1 MKNLKRI
8 VLTLVMAFVMILPS
22 VVFAETIEVKTED
35 ELKAVL
41 ATGGEAKVTE
51 NFEVTKDLY
60 LVDGKKVTI
69 DLNNHD
75 ILFKN
80 QTSINIDGGTLD
92 LKGKGSMKN
101 DITNFSPI
109 YIKGSKNKE
118 DVNYSN
124 VTVGKD
130 VHLKGHMAIIVVFP
144 DNDNKYVSYGVNVNV
159 YGTLEGELNTK
170 GVEGSSIQINGNIR
184 NTENCPVFNIYSSA
198 KLIGNT
204 DGIYGAGYAIWNID
218 GATIEGVTSGIA
230 TKAGIWNIKNA
241 KITATGEKTDSVG
254 QGEGIK
260 GTGSAI
266 QIESHP
272 SFYGHVEMTIDGG
285 EYSSSHNAVIQHY
298 LADSATEGALAKP
311 IIIKSGT
318 FYGTLDMMK
327 ADEIEISGGSF
338 TDEIVAKKGG
348 VKLVTGVKAVK
359 AGSLYTIVSENKGEL
374 VVTAPEV
381 KVSDKVDEKV
391 AKELTD
397 AKLTDTVTGLKDAID
412 SSKIEG
418 VENTLIEVKM
428 STEIKSYDK
437 EKGVLVLDIK
447 PYYIINQEA
456 KVLPNEAI
464 TGKIKV
470 KVAVPN
476 EITFTHAKVVHKN
489 VETVIDTKEY
499 EIKEENGQKY
509 IEIETESF
517 STFELS
523 FYTPEKTETKDNTD
537 KVEKPNT
544 TDKVENPNTVDGI
557 LVYTSVTLMSLA
569 LLGATALILKK
580 KMN

>member
-1 MKNLKRI
+1 MKNLKRM
-8 VLTLVMAFVMILPS
+8 VLTLVMAFAIIMPS
-22 VVFAETIEVKTED
+22 IVFAETVEVKTEE

-51 NFEVTKDLY
+51 NFEVTEDLY

-92 LKGKGSMKN
+92 LTGKGSMKN

-144 DNDNKYVSYGVNVNV
+144 NNDNKYVSYGVNVNV
-159 YGTLEGELNTK
+159 YGTLEGDQNK
-170 GVEGSSIQINGNIR
+170 AGVEGSSIQINGNIR

-241 KITATGEKTDSVG
+241 KITATGEKKDSIG

-272 SFYGHVEMTIDGG
+272 NFYGHVEMTIDGG

-298 LADSATEGALAKP
+298 LADSATEGALAKA
-311 IIIKSGT
+311 IVIKGGT
-318 FYGTLDMMK
+318 FKGTLDMMK
-327 ADEIEISGGSF
+327 SGEIEVSGGTF
-338 TDEIVAKKGG
+338 TDSTVNAYINEGLKV
-348 VKLVTGVKAVK
+348 VKD
-359 AGSLYTIVSENKGEL
+359 GSMYTVVDANKGEL

-381 KVSDKVDEKV
+381 KVAEEVDEKI
-391 AKELTD
+391 AKELTE
-397 AKLTDTVTGLKDAID
+397 AKLTDTVTGLKEAID
-412 SSKIEG
+412 SKKIDG
-418 VENTLIEVKM
+418 VEDTLVEVKI
-428 STEIKSYDK
+428 SSEIKSYDK

-447 PYYIINQEA
+447 PYYTVNQES

-464 TGKIKV
+464 NGKVKI

-489 VETVIDTKEY
+489 GETVIDTKEY

-517 STFELS
+517 STFEVS
-523 FYTPEKTETKDNTD
+523 FYTPE
-537 KVEKPNT
+537 
-544 TDKVENPNTVDGI
+544 KVENPNTVDGI
-557 LVYTSVTLMSLA
+557 LVYTSVTLMSLS
-569 LLGATALILKK
+569 LLGAAALVLKK

>member
-8 VLTLVMAFVMILPS
+8 VLTLVMAFAIILPS
-22 VVFAETIEVKTED
+22 IVFAETVEVKTEE

-92 LKGKGSMKN
+92 LTGKGSMKN
-101 DITNFSPI
+101 DITNYSPI

-130 VHLKGHMAIIVVFP
+130 VHLKGHMAIIVVYP
-144 DNDNKYVSYGVNVNV
+144 NDSKYVSYGVNVNV
-159 YGTLEGELNTK
+159 YGTLEGDLNK
-170 GVEGSSIQINGNIR
+170 NGVEGSSIQINGNIR

-230 TKAGIWNIKNA
+230 TKSGIWNIKNA
-241 KITATGEKTDSVG
+241 KITATGEKKDNIG

-298 LADSATEGALAKP
+298 LAESATEGALAKP
-311 IIIKSGT
+311 IIVKGGT
-318 FYGTLDMMK
+318 FYGALDMMK
-327 ADEIEISGGSF
+327 SDEIEVSGGTF
-338 TDEIVAKKGG
+338 TDSTVNAYINEGLKV
-348 VKLVTGVKAVK
+348 VKD
-359 AGSLYTIVSENKGEL
+359 GSMYTVVSENKGEL
-374 VVTAPEV
+374 VVTTPEV

-397 AKLTDTVTGLKDAID
+397 AKLTDTVTGLKEAVD

-418 VENTLIEVKM
+418 LENTLIEVKI
-428 STEIKSYDK
+428 SSEIKSYDK

-447 PYYIINQEA
+447 PYYTVNQES

-464 TGKIKV
+464 NGKVKI

-489 VETVIDTKEY
+489 GETVIDTKEY

-517 STFELS
+517 STFEVS
-523 FYTPEKTETKDNTD
+523 FYTPA
-537 KVEKPNT
+537 
-544 TDKVENPNTVDGI
+544 KVENPNTVDGI

-569 LLGATALILKK
+569 LLGATALVLKK

>member
-8 VLTLVMAFVMILPS
+8 VLTLVMAFAIILPS
-22 VVFAETIEVKTED
+22 IVFAETKEVKTEE
-35 ELKAVL
+35 ELKAVI

-92 LKGKGSMKN
+92 LTGKGSMKN
-101 DITNFSPI
+101 DITNYSPI

-130 VHLKGHMAIIVVFP
+130 VHLKGHMAIIVVYP
-144 DNDNKYVSYGVNVNV
+144 NDSKYVSYGVNVNV
-159 YGTLEGELNTK
+159 YGTLEGDLNK
-170 GVEGSSIQINGNIR
+170 NGVEGSSIQINGNIR

-241 KITATGEKTDSVG
+241 KITATGEKKDSVG

-311 IIIKSGT
+311 IIVKGGT
-318 FYGTLDMMK
+318 FYGALDMMK
-327 ADEIEISGGSF
+327 SDEIEVSGGTF
-338 TDEIVAKKGG
+338 TDSTVNAYINEGLKV
-348 VKLVTGVKAVK
+348 VKD
-359 AGSLYTIVSENKGEL
+359 GSMYTVVDANKGEL
-374 VVTAPEV
+374 VVTTPEV

-397 AKLTDTVTGLKDAID
+397 AKLTDTVTGLKEAID

-418 VENTLIEVKM
+418 LENTLIEVKI
-428 STEIKSYDK
+428 SSEIKSYDK

-447 PYYIINQEA
+447 PYYTVNQES

-464 TGKIKV
+464 NGKVKI

-489 VETVIDTKEY
+489 GETVIDTKEY

-517 STFELS
+517 STFEVS
-523 FYTPEKTETKDNTD
+523 FYTPA
-537 KVEKPNT
+537 
-544 TDKVENPNTVDGI
+544 KVENPNTVDGI

-569 LLGATALILKK
+569 LLGAAALVLKK

>member
-8 VLTLVMAFVMILPS
+8 VLTLVMAFAIILPS
-22 VVFAETIEVKTED
+22 IVFAETVEVKTEE

-92 LKGKGSMKN
+92 LTGKGSMKN

-130 VHLKGHMAIIVVFP
+130 VHLKGHMAIIVVYP
-144 DNDNKYVSYGVNVNV
+144 NDSKYVSYGVNVNV
-159 YGTLEGELNTK
+159 YGTLEGDLNK
-170 GVEGSSIQINGNIR
+170 NGVEGSSIQINGNIR

-241 KITATGEKTDSVG
+241 KINATGEKKDSIG
-254 QGEGIK
+254 EGEGIK

-311 IIIKSGT
+311 IIVKGGT
-318 FYGTLDMMK
+318 FYGALDMMK
-327 ADEIEISGGSF
+327 SDEIEVSGGTF
-338 TDEIVAKKGG
+338 TDSTVNAYINEGLKV
-348 VKLVTGVKAVK
+348 VKD
-359 AGSLYTIVSENKGEL
+359 GSMYTVVDANKGEL

-397 AKLTDTVTGLKDAID
+397 AKLTDTVTGLKEAID

-418 VENTLIEVKM
+418 LENTLIEVKI
-428 STEIKSYDK
+428 SSEIKSYDK

-447 PYYIINQEA
+447 PYYTVNQES

-464 TGKIKV
+464 NGKVKI

-489 VETVIDTKEY
+489 GETVIDTKEY

-517 STFELS
+517 STFEVS
-523 FYTPEKTETKDNTD
+523 FYTPA
-537 KVEKPNT
+537 
-544 TDKVENPNTVDGI
+544 KVENPNTVDGI
-557 LVYTSVTLMSLA
+557 LVYTSITLMSLA
-569 LLGATALILKK
+569 LLGAAALVLKK

>member
-8 VLTLVMAFVMILPS
+8 VLTLVMAFAIIVPS
-22 VVFAETIEVKTED
+22 IVFAETKEVKTEE

-92 LKGKGSMKN
+92 LTGKGSMKN
-101 DITNFSPI
+101 DITNYSPI

-130 VHLKGHMAIIVVFP
+130 VHLKGHMAIIVVYP
-144 DNDNKYVSYGVNVNV
+144 NDSKYVSYGVNVNV
-159 YGTLEGELNTK
+159 YGTLEGDLNK
-170 GVEGSSIQINGNIR
+170 NGVEGSSIQINGNIR

-241 KITATGEKTDSVG
+241 KITATGEKKDSIG
-254 QGEGIK
+254 EGEGIK

-298 LADSATEGALAKP
+298 LAESATEGALAKP
-311 IIIKSGT
+311 IIVKGGT
-318 FYGTLDMMK
+318 FYGALDMMK
-327 ADEIEISGGSF
+327 SDEIEVSGGTF
-338 TDEIVAKKGG
+338 TDSTVNAYINEGLKV
-348 VKLVTGVKAVK
+348 VKD
-359 AGSLYTIVSENKGEL
+359 GSMYTVVDANKGEL
-374 VVTAPEV
+374 VVTTPEV

-397 AKLTDTVTGLKDAID
+397 AKLTDTVTGLKEAID

-418 VENTLIEVKM
+418 VENTLVEVKI
-428 STEIKSYDK
+428 SSEIKSYDK

-447 PYYIINQEA
+447 PYYTVNQES
-456 KVLPNEAI
+456 KVIPNEAI
-464 TGKIKV
+464 TGKVKI
-470 KVAVPN
+470 KVAVPK

-489 VETVIDTKEY
+489 GETVIDTKEY

-517 STFELS
+517 STFEVS
-523 FYTPEKTETKDNTD
+523 FYTPA
-537 KVEKPNT
+537 
-544 TDKVENPNTVDGI
+544 KVENPNTVDGI

-569 LLGATALILKK
+569 LLGAAALVLKK

>member
-8 VLTLVMAFVMILPS
+8 VLTLVMAFAIILPS
-22 VVFAETIEVKTED
+22 IVFAETKEVKTED

-41 ATGGEAKVTE
+41 ASGGEAKVTE

-92 LKGKGSMKN
+92 LTGKGSMKN

-130 VHLKGHMAIIVVFP
+130 VHLKGHMAIIVVYP

-159 YGTLEGELNTK
+159 YGTLEGDLNK
-170 GVEGSSIQINGNIR
+170 NGVEGSSIQINGNIR

-218 GATIEGVTSGIA
+218 GAIIEGVTSGIA
-230 TKAGIWNIKNA
+230 TKSGIWNIKNA
-241 KITATGEKTDSVG
+241 KITATGEKKDSIG

-285 EYSSSHNAVIQHY
+285 EYSSLHNAVIQHY
-298 LADSATEGALAKP
+298 LADSATEGALAKA
-311 IIIKSGT
+311 IVIKGGT
-318 FYGTLDMMK
+318 FKGALDMMK
-327 ADEIEISGGSF
+327 SDEIEVSGGTF
-338 TDEIVAKKGG
+338 TDSTVNAYINEGLKV
-348 VKLVTGVKAVK
+348 VKD
-359 AGSLYTIVSENKGEL
+359 GSMYTVVDANKGEL

-397 AKLTDTVTGLKDAID
+397 AKLTDTVTGLKEAID

-418 VENTLIEVKM
+418 VENTLVEVKI
-428 STEIKSYDK
+428 SSEIKSYDK

-447 PYYIINQEA
+447 PYYTVNQES
-456 KVLPNEAI
+456 KVIPNEAI
-464 TGKIKV
+464 NGKVKI

-489 VETVIDTKEY
+489 GETVIDTKEY

-523 FYTPEKTETKDNTD
+523 FYTPEKTETKGN
-537 KVEKPNT
+537 

-569 LLGATALILKK
+569 LLGAAALVLKK

>member
-8 VLTLVMAFVMILPS
+8 VLTLVMAFAIILPS
-22 VVFAETIEVKTED
+22 IVFAETVEVKTEE

-80 QTSINIDGGTLD
+80 QTSINIDGGTLN
-92 LKGKGSMKN
+92 LTGKGSMKN

-130 VHLKGHMAIIVVFP
+130 VHLKGHMAIIVVYP
-144 DNDNKYVSYGVNVNV
+144 DNDNKYVSYGINVNV
-159 YGTLEGELNTK
+159 YGTLEGDLNK
-170 GVEGSSIQINGNIR
+170 NGVEGSSIQINGNIR

-241 KITATGEKTDSVG
+241 KITATGEKKDSVG

-298 LADSATEGALAKP
+298 LAESATEGALAKP
-311 IIIKSGT
+311 IIVKGGT
-318 FYGTLDMMK
+318 FYGALDMMK
-327 ADEIEISGGSF
+327 SDEIEVSGGTF
-338 TDEIVAKKGG
+338 TDSTVNAYINEGLKV
-348 VKLVTGVKAVK
+348 VKD
-359 AGSLYTIVSENKGEL
+359 GSMYTVVDANKGEL
-374 VVTAPEV
+374 VVTTPEV

-397 AKLTDTVTGLKDAID
+397 AKLTDTVTGLKEAID

-418 VENTLIEVKM
+418 LENTLIEVKI
-428 STEIKSYDK
+428 SSEIKSYDK

-447 PYYIINQEA
+447 PYYTVNQES

-464 TGKIKV
+464 NGKVKI

-489 VETVIDTKEY
+489 GETVIDTKEY

-517 STFELS
+517 STFEVS
-523 FYTPEKTETKDNTD
+523 FYTPA
-537 KVEKPNT
+537 
-544 TDKVENPNTVDGI
+544 KVENPNTVDGI

-569 LLGATALILKK
+569 LLGAAALVLKK

>member
-8 VLTLVMAFVMILPS
+8 VLTLVMAFAIILPS
-22 VVFAETIEVKTED
+22 IVFAETVEVKTEE

-92 LKGKGSMKN
+92 LTGKGSMKN
-101 DITNFSPI
+101 DITNYSPI

-130 VHLKGHMAIIVVFP
+130 VHLKGHMAIIVVYP
-144 DNDNKYVSYGVNVNV
+144 NDSKYVSYGVNVNV
-159 YGTLEGELNTK
+159 YGTLEGDLNK
-170 GVEGSSIQINGNIR
+170 NGVEGSSIQINGNIR

-230 TKAGIWNIKNA
+230 TKSGIWNIKNA
-241 KITATGEKTDSVG
+241 KITATGEKKDSIG
-254 QGEGIK
+254 EGEGIK

-285 EYSSSHNAVIQHY
+285 EYTSSHNAAIQHY

-311 IIIKSGT
+311 IIVKGGT
-318 FYGTLDMMK
+318 FYGALDMMK
-327 ADEIEISGGSF
+327 SDEIEVSGGTF
-338 TDEIVAKKGG
+338 TDSTVNAYINEGLKV
-348 VKLVTGVKAVK
+348 VKD
-359 AGSLYTIVSENKGEL
+359 GSMYTVVDANKGEL
-374 VVTAPEV
+374 VVTTPEV

-397 AKLTDTVTGLKDAID
+397 AKLTDTVTGLKEAID

-418 VENTLIEVKM
+418 VENTLVEVKI
-428 STEIKSYDK
+428 SSEIKSYDK

-447 PYYIINQEA
+447 PYYTVNQES
-456 KVLPNEAI
+456 KVIPNEAI
-464 TGKIKV
+464 TGKVKI

-489 VETVIDTKEY
+489 GETVIDTKEY

-517 STFELS
+517 STFEVS
-523 FYTPEKTETKDNTD
+523 FYTPEKTETKGN
-537 KVEKPNT
+537 

-569 LLGATALILKK
+569 LLGAAALVLKK

>member
-8 VLTLVMAFVMILPS
+8 VLTLVMAFAIILPS
-22 VVFAETIEVKTED
+22 IVFAETVEVKTEE

-92 LKGKGSMKN
+92 LTGKGSMKN
-101 DITNFSPI
+101 DITNYSPI

-130 VHLKGHMAIIVVFP
+130 VYLKGHMAIIVVYP
-144 DNDNKYVSYGVNVNV
+144 NDSKYVSYGVNVNV
-159 YGTLEGELNTK
+159 YGTLEGDLNK
-170 GVEGSSIQINGNIR
+170 NGVEGSSIQINGNIR

-218 GATIEGVTSGIA
+218 GAIIEGVTSGIA

-241 KITATGEKTDSVG
+241 KITATGEKKDSIG
-254 QGEGIK
+254 EGEGIK

-285 EYSSSHNAVIQHY
+285 EYTSSHNAAIQHY

-311 IIIKSGT
+311 IIVKGGT
-318 FYGTLDMMK
+318 FYGALDMMK
-327 ADEIEISGGSF
+327 SDEIEVSGGTF
-338 TDEIVAKKGG
+338 TDSTVNAYINEGLKV
-348 VKLVTGVKAVK
+348 VKD
-359 AGSLYTIVSENKGEL
+359 GSMYTVVDANKGEL
-374 VVTAPEV
+374 VVTTPEV

-397 AKLTDTVTGLKDAID
+397 AKLTDTVTGLKEAID

-418 VENTLIEVKM
+418 LENALIEVKI
-428 STEIKSYDK
+428 SSEIKSYDK

-447 PYYIINQEA
+447 PYYTVNQES

-464 TGKIKV
+464 NGKVKI

-489 VETVIDTKEY
+489 GETVIDTKEY

-523 FYTPEKTETKDNTD
+523 FYTPA
-537 KVEKPNT
+537 
-544 TDKVENPNTVDGI
+544 KVENPNTVDGI

-569 LLGATALILKK
+569 LLGAAALVLKK

>member
-8 VLTLVMAFVMILPS
+8 VLTLVMAFAIILPS
-22 VVFAETIEVKTED
+22 IVFAETVEVKTEE

-92 LKGKGSMKN
+92 LTGKGSMKN
-101 DITNFSPI
+101 DITNYSPI

-130 VHLKGHMAIIVVFP
+130 VHLKGHMAIIVVYP
-144 DNDNKYVSYGVNVNV
+144 NDSKYVSYGVNVNV
-159 YGTLEGELNTK
+159 YGTLEGDLNK
-170 GVEGSSIQINGNIR
+170 NGVEGSSIQINGNIR

-241 KITATGEKTDSVG
+241 KITATGEKKDSVG

-298 LADSATEGALAKP
+298 LAESATEGALAKP
-311 IIIKSGT
+311 IIVKGGT
-318 FYGTLDMMK
+318 FYGALDMMK
-327 ADEIEISGGSF
+327 SDEIEVSGGTF
-338 TDEIVAKKGG
+338 TDSTVNAYINEGLKV
-348 VKLVTGVKAVK
+348 VKD
-359 AGSLYTIVSENKGEL
+359 GSMYTVVDANKGEL
-374 VVTAPEV
+374 VVTTPEV

-397 AKLTDTVTGLKDAID
+397 AKLTDTVTGLKEAID

-418 VENTLIEVKM
+418 LENTLIEVKI
-428 STEIKSYDK
+428 SSEIKSYDK

-447 PYYIINQEA
+447 PYYIVNQES

-464 TGKIKV
+464 NGKVKI

-489 VETVIDTKEY
+489 GETVIDTKEY

-517 STFELS
+517 STFEVS
-523 FYTPEKTETKDNTD
+523 FYTPA
-537 KVEKPNT
+537 
-544 TDKVENPNTVDGI
+544 KVENPNTVDGI

-569 LLGATALILKK
+569 LLGAAALVLKK

>member
-1 MKNLKRI
+1 MNNLKRI
-8 VLTLVMAFVMILPS
+8 VLTLVMAFAIILPS
-22 VVFAETIEVKTED
+22 IVFAETKEVKTEE

-92 LKGKGSMKN
+92 LTGKGSMKN
-101 DITNFSPI
+101 DITNYSPI

-130 VHLKGHMAIIVVFP
+130 VHLKGHMAIIVVYP
-144 DNDNKYVSYGVNVNV
+144 NDSKYVSYGVNVNV
-159 YGTLEGELNTK
+159 YGTLEGDLNK
-170 GVEGSSIQINGNIR
+170 NGVEGSSIQINGNIR

-241 KITATGEKTDSVG
+241 KITATGEKKDSVG

-298 LADSATEGALAKP
+298 LAESATEGALAKP
-311 IIIKSGT
+311 IIVKGGT
-318 FYGTLDMMK
+318 FYGALDMMK
-327 ADEIEISGGSF
+327 SDEIEVSGGTF
-338 TDEIVAKKGG
+338 TDSTVNAYINEGLKV
-348 VKLVTGVKAVK
+348 VKD
-359 AGSLYTIVSENKGEL
+359 GSMYTVVDANKGEL
-374 VVTAPEV
+374 VVTTPEV

-397 AKLTDTVTGLKDAID
+397 AKLTDTVTGLKEAID

-418 VENTLIEVKM
+418 VENTLVEVKI
-428 STEIKSYDK
+428 SSEIKSYDK

-447 PYYIINQEA
+447 PYYTVNQES
-456 KVLPNEAI
+456 KVIPNEAI
-464 TGKIKV
+464 NGKVKI

-489 VETVIDTKEY
+489 GDTVIDTKEY

-517 STFELS
+517 STFEVS
-523 FYTPEKTETKDNTD
+523 FYTPA
-537 KVEKPNT
+537 
-544 TDKVENPNTVDGI
+544 KVENPNTVDGI

-569 LLGATALILKK
+569 LLGAAALVLKK

>member
-8 VLTLVMAFVMILPS
+8 VLTLVMAFAIILPS
-22 VVFAETIEVKTED
+22 IVFAETKEVKTEE

-92 LKGKGSMKN
+92 LTGKGSMKN
-101 DITNFSPI
+101 DITNYSPI

-130 VHLKGHMAIIVVFP
+130 VHLKGHMAIIVVYP
-144 DNDNKYVSYGVNVNV
+144 NDSKYVSYGVNVNV
-159 YGTLEGELNTK
+159 YGTLEGDLNK
-170 GVEGSSIQINGNIR
+170 NGVEGSSIQINGNIR

-241 KITATGEKTDSVG
+241 KITATGEKKDSIG

-298 LADSATEGALAKP
+298 LANSATEGALAKP
-311 IIIKSGT
+311 IIVKGGT
-318 FYGTLDMMK
+318 FYGSLDMMK
-327 ADEIEISGGSF
+327 SDEIEVSGGTF
-338 TDEIVAKKGG
+338 TDSTVNAYINEGLKV
-348 VKLVTGVKAVK
+348 VKD
-359 AGSLYTIVSENKGEL
+359 GSMYTVVDANKGEL

-397 AKLTDTVTGLKDAID
+397 AKLTDTVTGLKEAID

-418 VENTLIEVKM
+418 LENTLIEVKI
-428 STEIKSYDK
+428 SSEIKSYDK

-447 PYYIINQEA
+447 PYYTVNQES

-464 TGKIKV
+464 NGKVKI

-489 VETVIDTKEY
+489 GETVIDTKEY

-517 STFELS
+517 STFEVS
-523 FYTPEKTETKDNTD
+523 FYTPA
-537 KVEKPNT
+537 
-544 TDKVENPNTVDGI
+544 KVENPNTVDGI

-569 LLGATALILKK
+569 LLGAAALVLKK

>member
-8 VLTLVMAFVMILPS
+8 VLTLVMAFAIIVPS
-22 VVFAETIEVKTED
+22 IVFAETVEVKTEE

-92 LKGKGSMKN
+92 LTGKGSMKN
-101 DITNFSPI
+101 DITNYSPI

-130 VHLKGHMAIIVVFP
+130 VHLKGHMAIIVVYP
-144 DNDNKYVSYGVNVNV
+144 NDSKYVSYGVNVNV
-159 YGTLEGELNTK
+159 YGTLEGDLNK
-170 GVEGSSIQINGNIR
+170 NGVEGSSIQINGNIR

-241 KITATGEKTDSVG
+241 KITATGEKKDSVG

-298 LADSATEGALAKP
+298 LAESATEGALAKP
-311 IIIKSGT
+311 IIVKGGT
-318 FYGTLDMMK
+318 FYGALDMMK
-327 ADEIEISGGSF
+327 SDEIEVSGGTF
-338 TDEIVAKKGG
+338 TDSTVNAYINEGLKV
-348 VKLVTGVKAVK
+348 VKD
-359 AGSLYTIVSENKGEL
+359 GSMYTVVDANKGEL
-374 VVTAPEV
+374 VVTTPEV

-397 AKLTDTVTGLKDAID
+397 AKLTDTVTGLKEAID

-418 VENTLIEVKM
+418 LENTLIEVKI
-428 STEIKSYDK
+428 SSEIKSYDK
-437 EKGVLVLDIK
+437 EKGVLVFDIK
-447 PYYIINQEA
+447 PYYIVNQES

-464 TGKIKV
+464 NGKVKI

-489 VETVIDTKEY
+489 GETVIDTKEY

-517 STFELS
+517 STFEVS
-523 FYTPEKTETKDNTD
+523 FYTPA
-537 KVEKPNT
+537 
-544 TDKVENPNTVDGI
+544 KVENPNTVDGI

-569 LLGATALILKK
+569 LLGAAALVLKK

>member
-8 VLTLVMAFVMILPS
+8 VLTLVMAFAIILPS
-22 VVFAETIEVKTED
+22 IVFAETVEVKTEE

-92 LKGKGSMKN
+92 LTGKGSMKN
-101 DITNFSPI
+101 DITNYSPI

-130 VHLKGHMAIIVVFP
+130 VHLKGHMAIIVVYP
-144 DNDNKYVSYGVNVNV
+144 NDSKYVSYGVNVNV
-159 YGTLEGELNTK
+159 YGTLEGDLNK
-170 GVEGSSIQINGNIR
+170 NGVEGSSIQINGNIR

-230 TKAGIWNIKNA
+230 TKSGIWNIKNA
-241 KITATGEKTDSVG
+241 KITATGEKKDSIG
-254 QGEGIK
+254 EGEGIK

-285 EYSSSHNAVIQHY
+285 EYTSSHNAAIQHY

-311 IIIKSGT
+311 IIVKGGT
-318 FYGTLDMMK
+318 FYGALDMMK
-327 ADEIEISGGSF
+327 SDEIEVSGGTF
-338 TDEIVAKKGG
+338 TDSTVNAYINEGLKV
-348 VKLVTGVKAVK
+348 VKD
-359 AGSLYTIVSENKGEL
+359 GSMYTVVDANKGEL
-374 VVTAPEV
+374 VVTTPEV

-397 AKLTDTVTGLKDAID
+397 AKLTDTVTGLKEAID

-418 VENTLIEVKM
+418 LENTLIEVKI
-428 STEIKSYDK
+428 SSEIKSYDK

-447 PYYIINQEA
+447 PYYTVNQES

-464 TGKIKV
+464 NGKVKI

-489 VETVIDTKEY
+489 GETVIDTKEY

-517 STFELS
+517 STFEVS
-523 FYTPEKTETKDNTD
+523 FYTPA
-537 KVEKPNT
+537 
-544 TDKVENPNTVDGI
+544 KVENPNTVDGI

-569 LLGATALILKK
+569 LLGATALVLKK

>member
-8 VLTLVMAFVMILPS
+8 VLTLVMAFAIILPS
-22 VVFAETIEVKTED
+22 IVFAETVEVKTEE

-92 LKGKGSMKN
+92 LTGKGSMKN
-101 DITNFSPI
+101 DITNYSPI

-130 VHLKGHMAIIVVFP
+130 VHLKGHMAIIVVYP
-144 DNDNKYVSYGVNVNV
+144 NDSKYVSYGVNVNV
-159 YGTLEGELNTK
+159 YGTLEGDLNK
-170 GVEGSSIQINGNIR
+170 NGVEGSSIQINGNIR

-241 KITATGEKTDSVG
+241 KITATGEKKDSVG

-298 LADSATEGALAKP
+298 LAESATEGALAKP
-311 IIIKSGT
+311 IIVKGGT
-318 FYGTLDMMK
+318 FYGALDMMK
-327 ADEIEISGGSF
+327 SDEIEVSGGTF
-338 TDEIVAKKGG
+338 TDSTVNAYINEGLKV
-348 VKLVTGVKAVK
+348 VKD
-359 AGSLYTIVSENKGEL
+359 GSMYTVVDANKGEL
-374 VVTAPEV
+374 VVTTPEV

-397 AKLTDTVTGLKDAID
+397 AKLTDTVTGLKEAID

-418 VENTLIEVKM
+418 VENTLVEVKI
-428 STEIKSYDK
+428 SSEIKSYDK

-447 PYYIINQEA
+447 PYYTVNQES

-464 TGKIKV
+464 NGKVKI

-489 VETVIDTKEY
+489 GETVIDTKEY

-517 STFELS
+517 STFEVS
-523 FYTPEKTETKDNTD
+523 FYTPA
-537 KVEKPNT
+537 
-544 TDKVENPNTVDGI
+544 KVENPNTVDGI

-569 LLGATALILKK
+569 LLGAAALVLKK

>member
-8 VLTLVMAFVMILPS
+8 VLTLVMAFAIILPS
-22 VVFAETIEVKTED
+22 IVFAETVEVKTEE

-80 QTSINIDGGTLD
+80 QTSINIDGGTLN
-92 LKGKGSMKN
+92 LTGKGSMKN
-101 DITNFSPI
+101 DITNYSPI

-130 VHLKGHMAIIVVFP
+130 VHLKGHMAIIVVYP
-144 DNDNKYVSYGVNVNV
+144 DNDNKYVSYGINVNV
-159 YGTLEGELNTK
+159 YGTLEGDLNK
-170 GVEGSSIQINGNIR
+170 NGVEGSSIQINGNIR

-241 KITATGEKTDSVG
+241 KITATGEKKDSIG
-254 QGEGIK
+254 EGEGIK

-285 EYSSSHNAVIQHY
+285 EYTSSHNAVIQHY
-298 LADSATEGALAKP
+298 LAESATEGALAKP
-311 IIIKSGT
+311 IIVKGGT
-318 FYGTLDMMK
+318 FYGALDMMK
-327 ADEIEISGGSF
+327 SDEIEVSGGTF
-338 TDEIVAKKGG
+338 TDSTVNAYINEGLKV
-348 VKLVTGVKAVK
+348 VKD
-359 AGSLYTIVSENKGEL
+359 GSMYTVVDANKGEL
-374 VVTAPEV
+374 VVTTPEV

-397 AKLTDTVTGLKDAID
+397 AKLTDTVTGLKEAID

-418 VENTLIEVKM
+418 LENTLIEVKI
-428 STEIKSYDK
+428 SSEIKSYDK

-447 PYYIINQEA
+447 PYYTVNQES

-464 TGKIKV
+464 NGKVKI

-489 VETVIDTKEY
+489 GETVVDTKEY

-523 FYTPEKTETKDNTD
+523 FYTPA
-537 KVEKPNT
+537 
-544 TDKVENPNTVDGI
+544 KVENPNTVDGI

-569 LLGATALILKK
+569 LLGAAALVLKK

>member
-8 VLTLVMAFVMILPS
+8 VLTLVMAFAIILPS
-22 VVFAETIEVKTED
+22 IVFAETKEVKTEE
-35 ELKAVL
+35 ELKAVI

-92 LKGKGSMKN
+92 LTGKGSMKN
-101 DITNFSPI
+101 DITNYSPI

-130 VHLKGHMAIIVVFP
+130 VHLKGHMAIIVVYP
-144 DNDNKYVSYGVNVNV
+144 NDSKYVSYGVNVNV
-159 YGTLEGELNTK
+159 YGTLEGDLNK
-170 GVEGSSIQINGNIR
+170 NGVEGSSIQINGNIR

-241 KITATGEKTDSVG
+241 KITATGEKKDSVG

-298 LADSATEGALAKP
+298 LAESATEGALAKP
-311 IIIKSGT
+311 IIVKGGT
-318 FYGTLDMMK
+318 FYGALDMMK
-327 ADEIEISGGSF
+327 SDEIEVSGGTF
-338 TDEIVAKKGG
+338 TDSTVNAYINEGLKV
-348 VKLVTGVKAVK
+348 VKD
-359 AGSLYTIVSENKGEL
+359 GSMYTVVSENKGEL
-374 VVTAPEV
+374 VVTTPEV

-397 AKLTDTVTGLKDAID
+397 AKLTDTVTGLKEAID

-418 VENTLIEVKM
+418 LENTLIEVKI
-428 STEIKSYDK
+428 SSEIKSYDK

-447 PYYIINQEA
+447 PYYIVNQES

-464 TGKIKV
+464 NGKVKI

-489 VETVIDTKEY
+489 GETVIDTKEY

-517 STFELS
+517 STFEVS
-523 FYTPEKTETKDNTD
+523 FYTPA
-537 KVEKPNT
+537 
-544 TDKVENPNTVDGI
+544 KVENPNTVDGI

-569 LLGATALILKK
+569 LLGAAALVLKK

>member
-8 VLTLVMAFVMILPS
+8 VLTLVMAFAIILPS
-22 VVFAETIEVKTED
+22 IVFAETVEVKTEE

-92 LKGKGSMKN
+92 LTGKGSMKN
-101 DITNFSPI
+101 DITNYSPI

-130 VHLKGHMAIIVVFP
+130 VYLKGHMAIIVVYP
-144 DNDNKYVSYGVNVNV
+144 NDSKYVSYGVNVNV
-159 YGTLEGELNTK
+159 YGTLEGDLNK
-170 GVEGSSIQINGNIR
+170 NGVEGSSIQINGNIR

-218 GATIEGVTSGIA
+218 GAIIEGVTSGIA

-241 KITATGEKTDSVG
+241 KITATGEKKDSIG
-254 QGEGIK
+254 EGEGIK

-285 EYSSSHNAVIQHY
+285 EYTSSHNAVIQHY

-311 IIIKSGT
+311 IIVKGGT
-318 FYGTLDMMK
+318 FYGALDMMK
-327 ADEIEISGGSF
+327 SDEIEVSGGTF
-338 TDEIVAKKGG
+338 TDSTVNAYINEGLKV
-348 VKLVTGVKAVK
+348 VKD
-359 AGSLYTIVSENKGEL
+359 GSMYTVVDANKGEL
-374 VVTAPEV
+374 VVTTPEV

-397 AKLTDTVTGLKDAID
+397 AKLTDTVTGLKEAID

-418 VENTLIEVKM
+418 LENTLVEVKI
-428 STEIKSYDK
+428 SSEIKSYDK

-447 PYYIINQEA
+447 PYYTVNQES
-456 KVLPNEAI
+456 KVIPNEAI
-464 TGKIKV
+464 NGKVKI

-489 VETVIDTKEY
+489 GETVIDTKEY

-517 STFELS
+517 STFEVS
-523 FYTPEKTETKDNTD
+523 FYTPA
-537 KVEKPNT
+537 
-544 TDKVENPNTVDGI
+544 KVENPNTVDGI
-557 LVYTSVTLMSLA
+557 LVYTSITLMSLA
-569 LLGATALILKK
+569 LLGAAALVLKK

>member
-8 VLTLVMAFVMILPS
+8 VLTLVMAFAIIVPS
-22 VVFAETIEVKTED
+22 IVFAETVEVKTEE

-92 LKGKGSMKN
+92 LTGKGSMKN
-101 DITNFSPI
+101 DITNYSPI

-130 VHLKGHMAIIVVFP
+130 VHLKGHMAIIVVYP
-144 DNDNKYVSYGVNVNV
+144 NDSKYVSYGVNVNV
-159 YGTLEGELNTK
+159 YGTLEGDLNK
-170 GVEGSSIQINGNIR
+170 NGVEGSSIQINGNIR

-241 KITATGEKTDSVG
+241 KITATGEKKDSVG

-298 LADSATEGALAKP
+298 LAESATEGALAKP
-311 IIIKSGT
+311 IIVKGGT
-318 FYGTLDMMK
+318 FYGALDMMK
-327 ADEIEISGGSF
+327 SDEIEVSGGTF
-338 TDEIVAKKGG
+338 TDSTVNAYINEGLKV
-348 VKLVTGVKAVK
+348 VKD
-359 AGSLYTIVSENKGEL
+359 GSMYTVVDANKGEL
-374 VVTAPEV
+374 VVTTPEV

-397 AKLTDTVTGLKDAID
+397 AKLTDTVTGLKEAID

-418 VENTLIEVKM
+418 LENTLIEVKI
-428 STEIKSYDK
+428 SSEIKSYDK

-447 PYYIINQEA
+447 PYYTVNQES

-464 TGKIKV
+464 NGKVKI

-489 VETVIDTKEY
+489 GETVIDTKEY

-517 STFELS
+517 STFEVS
-523 FYTPEKTETKDNTD
+523 FYTPA
-537 KVEKPNT
+537 
-544 TDKVENPNTVDGI
+544 KVENPNTVDGI

-569 LLGATALILKK
+569 LLGAAALVLKK

>member
-8 VLTLVMAFVMILPS
+8 VLTLVMAFAIILPS
-22 VVFAETIEVKTED
+22 IVFAETKEVKTED

-41 ATGGEAKVTE
+41 ASGGEAKVTE

-92 LKGKGSMKN
+92 LTGKGSMKN

-130 VHLKGHMAIIVVFP
+130 VHLKGHMAIIVVYP
-144 DNDNKYVSYGVNVNV
+144 NDSKYVSYGVNVNV
-159 YGTLEGELNTK
+159 YGTLEGDLNK
-170 GVEGSSIQINGNIR
+170 NGVEGSSIQINGNIR

-230 TKAGIWNIKNA
+230 TKSGIWNIKNA
-241 KITATGEKTDSVG
+241 KITATGEKKDSIG

-285 EYSSSHNAVIQHY
+285 EYSSLHNAVIQHY
-298 LADSATEGALAKP
+298 LADSATEGALAKA
-311 IIIKSGT
+311 IVIKGGT
-318 FYGTLDMMK
+318 FKGALDMMK
-327 ADEIEISGGSF
+327 SDEIEVSGGTF
-338 TDEIVAKKGG
+338 TDSTVNAYINEGLKV
-348 VKLVTGVKAVK
+348 VKD
-359 AGSLYTIVSENKGEL
+359 GSMYTVVDANKGEL

-397 AKLTDTVTGLKDAID
+397 AKLTDTVTGLKEAVD

-418 VENTLIEVKM
+418 LENTLIEVKI
-428 STEIKSYDK
+428 SSEIKSYDK

-447 PYYIINQEA
+447 PYYTVNQES
-456 KVLPNEAI
+456 KVIPNEAI
-464 TGKIKV
+464 NGKVKI

-489 VETVIDTKEY
+489 GETVIDTKEY

-517 STFELS
+517 STFEVS
-523 FYTPEKTETKDNTD
+523 FYTPA
-537 KVEKPNT
+537 
-544 TDKVENPNTVDGI
+544 KVENPNTVDGI

-569 LLGATALILKK
+569 LLGAAALVLKK

>member
-8 VLTLVMAFVMILPS
+8 VLTLVMAFAIILPS
-22 VVFAETIEVKTED
+22 IVFAETKEVKTEE

-92 LKGKGSMKN
+92 LTGKGSMKN

-159 YGTLEGELNTK
+159 YGTLEGDLNK
-170 GVEGSSIQINGNIR
+170 NGVEGSSIQINGNIR

-204 DGIYGAGYAIWNID
+204 DGVYGAGYAIWNID

-230 TKAGIWNIKNA
+230 TKSGIWNIKNA
-241 KITATGEKTDSVG
+241 KITATGEKKDSIG
-254 QGEGIK
+254 EGEGIK

-285 EYSSSHNAVIQHY
+285 EYTSSHNAAIQHY
-298 LADSATEGALAKP
+298 LADSATEGALAKA
-311 IIIKSGT
+311 IVIKGGT
-318 FYGTLDMMK
+318 FKGTLDMMK
-327 ADEIEISGGSF
+327 PDEIEISGGSF
-338 TDEIVAKKGG
+338 TDEIVTKKDG

-359 AGSLYTIVSENKGEL
+359 DGEMYTIVSENKGEL

-397 AKLTDTVTGLKDAID
+397 AKLTDTVTGLKEAVD

-418 VENTLIEVKM
+418 LENTLVEVKI
-428 STEIKSYDK
+428 SSEIKSYDK

-447 PYYIINQEA
+447 PYYTVNQES
-456 KVLPNEAI
+456 KVIPNEAI
-464 TGKIKV
+464 NGKVKI

-489 VETVIDTKEY
+489 GETVIDTKEY

-517 STFELS
+517 STFEVS
-523 FYTPEKTETKDNTD
+523 FYTPA
-537 KVEKPNT
+537 
-544 TDKVENPNTVDGI
+544 KVENPNTVDGI

-569 LLGATALILKK
+569 LLGATALVLKK

>member
-8 VLTLVMAFVMILPS
+8 VLTLVMAFAIILPS
-22 VVFAETIEVKTED
+22 IVFAETKEVKTED

-41 ATGGEAKVTE
+41 ASGGEAKVTE

-92 LKGKGSMKN
+92 LTGKGSMKN

-130 VHLKGHMAIIVVFP
+130 VHLKGHMAIIVVYP

-159 YGTLEGELNTK
+159 YGTLEGDLNK
-170 GVEGSSIQINGNIR
+170 NGVEGSSIQINGNIR

-218 GATIEGVTSGIA
+218 GAIIEGVTSGIA
-230 TKAGIWNIKNA
+230 TKSGIWNIKNA
-241 KITATGEKTDSVG
+241 KITATGEKKDSIG

-285 EYSSSHNAVIQHY
+285 EYSFLHNAVIQHY
-298 LADSATEGALAKP
+298 LADSATEGALAKA
-311 IIIKSGT
+311 IVIKGGT
-318 FYGTLDMMK
+318 FKGALDMMK
-327 ADEIEISGGSF
+327 SDEIEVSGGTF
-338 TDEIVAKKGG
+338 TDSTVNAYINEGLKV
-348 VKLVTGVKAVK
+348 VKD
-359 AGSLYTIVSENKGEL
+359 GSMYTVVDANKGEL

-397 AKLTDTVTGLKDAID
+397 AKLTDTVTGLKEAID

-418 VENTLIEVKM
+418 VENTLVEVKI
-428 STEIKSYDK
+428 SSEIKSYDK

-447 PYYIINQEA
+447 PYYTVNQES
-456 KVLPNEAI
+456 KVIPNEAI
-464 TGKIKV
+464 NGKVKI

-489 VETVIDTKEY
+489 GETVIDTKEY

-517 STFELS
+517 STFEVS
-523 FYTPEKTETKDNTD
+523 FYTPA
-537 KVEKPNT
+537 
-544 TDKVENPNTVDGI
+544 KVENPNTVDGI

-569 LLGATALILKK
+569 LLGAAALVLKK

>member
-1 MKNLKRI
+1 MKNLKRM
-8 VLTLVMAFVMILPS
+8 VLTLVMAFAIIMPS
-22 VVFAETIEVKTED
+22 IVFAETVEVKTEE

-92 LKGKGSMKN
+92 LTGKGSMKN

-144 DNDNKYVSYGVNVNV
+144 NNDNKYVSYGVNVNV
-159 YGTLEGELNTK
+159 YGTLEGDQNK
-170 GVEGSSIQINGNIR
+170 AGVEGSSIQINGNIR

-241 KITATGEKTDSVG
+241 KITATGEKKDSIG

-272 SFYGHVEMTIDGG
+272 NFYGHVEMTIDGG

-298 LADSATEGALAKP
+298 LADSATEGALAKA
-311 IIIKSGT
+311 IVIKGGT
-318 FYGTLDMMK
+318 FKGTLDMMK
-327 ADEIEISGGSF
+327 SGEIEVSGGTF
-338 TDEIVAKKGG
+338 TDSTVNAYINEGLKV
-348 VKLVTGVKAVK
+348 VKD
-359 AGSLYTIVSENKGEL
+359 GSMYTVVDANKGEL

-381 KVSDKVDEKV
+381 KVAEEVDEKI
-391 AKELTD
+391 AKELTE
-397 AKLTDTVTGLKDAID
+397 AKLTDTVTGLKEAID
-412 SSKIEG
+412 SKKIDG
-418 VENTLIEVKM
+418 VEDTLVEVKI
-428 STEIKSYDK
+428 SSEIKSYDK

-447 PYYIINQEA
+447 PYYTVNQET

-464 TGKIKV
+464 NGKVKI

-489 VETVIDTKEY
+489 GETVIDTKEY

-517 STFELS
+517 STFEVS
-523 FYTPEKTETKDNTD
+523 FYTPE
-537 KVEKPNT
+537 
-544 TDKVENPNTVDGI
+544 KVENPNTVDGI
-557 LVYTSVTLMSLA
+557 LVYTSVTLMSLS
-569 LLGATALILKK
+569 LLGAAALVLKK

>member
-8 VLTLVMAFVMILPS
+8 VLTLVMAFAIIMPS
-22 VVFAETIEVKTED
+22 IVFAETVEVKTED
-35 ELKAVL
+35 ELKVVL
-41 ATGGEAKVTE
+41 ASGGEAKVTE

-80 QTSINIDGGTLD
+80 QTSINIAGGTLD
-92 LKGKGSMKN
+92 LTGKGSMKN

-130 VHLKGHMAIIVVFP
+130 VHLKGHMAIIVVYP

-159 YGTLEGELNTK
+159 YGTLEGDLNK
-170 GVEGSSIQINGNIR
+170 NGVEGSSIQINGNIR

-230 TKAGIWNIKNA
+230 TKSGIWNIKNA
-241 KITATGEKTDSVG
+241 KITATGEKKDNIG

-272 SFYGHVEMTIDGG
+272 SFYGHVEMIIDGG
-285 EYSSSHNAVIQHY
+285 EYTSSHNAVIQHY
-298 LADSATEGALAKP
+298 LAESATEGALAKA
-311 IIIKSGT
+311 IVIKGGT
-318 FYGTLDMMK
+318 FKGTLDMMK
-327 ADEIEISGGSF
+327 SDEIEVSGGTF
-338 TDEIVAKKGG
+338 TDSTVNAYINEGLKV
-348 VKLVTGVKAVK
+348 VKD
-359 AGSLYTIVSENKGEL
+359 GSMYTVVDANKGEL
-374 VVTAPEV
+374 VVTDPEV

-397 AKLTDTVTGLKDAID
+397 AKLTDTVTGLKEAID

-418 VENTLIEVKM
+418 VENTLVEVKI
-428 STEIKSYDK
+428 SSEIKSYDK

-447 PYYIINQEA
+447 PYYTVNQES
-456 KVLPNEAI
+456 KVIPNEAI
-464 TGKIKV
+464 NGKVKI

-489 VETVIDTKEY
+489 GETVIDTKEY

-517 STFELS
+517 STFEVS
-523 FYTPEKTETKDNTD
+523 FYTPA
-537 KVEKPNT
+537 
-544 TDKVENPNTVDGI
+544 KVENPNTVDGI

-569 LLGATALILKK
+569 LLGAAALVLKK

>member
-8 VLTLVMAFVMILPS
+8 VLTLVMAFAIILPS
-22 VVFAETIEVKTED
+22 IVFAETVEVKTEE

-92 LKGKGSMKN
+92 LTGKGSMKN
-101 DITNFSPI
+101 DITNYSPI

-130 VHLKGHMAIIVVFP
+130 VHLKGHMAIIVVYP
-144 DNDNKYVSYGVNVNV
+144 NDSKYVSYGVNVNV
-159 YGTLEGELNTK
+159 YGTLEGDLNK
-170 GVEGSSIQINGNIR
+170 NGVEGSSIQINGNIR

-241 KITATGEKTDSVG
+241 KITATGEKKDSIG
-254 QGEGIK
+254 EGEGIK

-285 EYSSSHNAVIQHY
+285 EYTSSHNAAIQHY

-311 IIIKSGT
+311 IIVKGGT
-318 FYGTLDMMK
+318 FYGALDMMK
-327 ADEIEISGGSF
+327 SDEIEVSDGTF
-338 TDEIVAKKGG
+338 TDSTVNAYINEGLKV
-348 VKLVTGVKAVK
+348 VKD
-359 AGSLYTIVSENKGEL
+359 GSMYTVVDANKGEL
-374 VVTAPEV
+374 VVTTPEV

-397 AKLTDTVTGLKDAID
+397 AKLTDTVTGLKEAID

-418 VENTLIEVKM
+418 LENTLIEVKI
-428 STEIKSYDK
+428 SSEIKSYDK

-447 PYYIINQEA
+447 PYYTVNQES

-464 TGKIKV
+464 NGKVKI

-489 VETVIDTKEY
+489 GETVIDTKEY

-517 STFELS
+517 STFEVS
-523 FYTPEKTETKDNTD
+523 FYTPA
-537 KVEKPNT
+537 
-544 TDKVENPNTVDGI
+544 KVENPNTVDGI
-557 LVYTSVTLMSLA
+557 LVYTSITLMSLA
-569 LLGATALILKK
+569 LLGAAALVLKK

>member
-8 VLTLVMAFVMILPS
+8 VLTLVMAFAIILPS
-22 VVFAETIEVKTED
+22 IVFAETKEVKTED

-41 ATGGEAKVTE
+41 ASGGEAKVTE

-92 LKGKGSMKN
+92 LTGKGSMKN

-130 VHLKGHMAIIVVFP
+130 VHLKGHMAIIVVYP

-159 YGTLEGELNTK
+159 YGTLEGDLNK
-170 GVEGSSIQINGNIR
+170 NGVEGSSIQINGNIR

-241 KITATGEKTDSVG
+241 KITATGEKKDSVG

-298 LADSATEGALAKP
+298 LAESATEGALAKP
-311 IIIKSGT
+311 IIVKGGT
-318 FYGTLDMMK
+318 FYGALDMMK
-327 ADEIEISGGSF
+327 SDEIEVSGGTF
-338 TDEIVAKKGG
+338 TDSTVNAYINEGLKV
-348 VKLVTGVKAVK
+348 VKD
-359 AGSLYTIVSENKGEL
+359 GSMYTVVDANKGEL
-374 VVTAPEV
+374 VVTTPEV

-397 AKLTDTVTGLKDAID
+397 AKLTDTVTGLKEAID

-418 VENTLIEVKM
+418 LENTLVEVKI
-428 STEIKSYDK
+428 SSEIKSYDK

-447 PYYIINQEA
+447 PYYTVNQES

-464 TGKIKV
+464 NGKVKI

-489 VETVIDTKEY
+489 GETVIDTKEY

-517 STFELS
+517 STFEVS
-523 FYTPEKTETKDNTD
+523 FYTPA
-537 KVEKPNT
+537 
-544 TDKVENPNTVDGI
+544 KVENPNTVDGI

-569 LLGATALILKK
+569 LLGAAALVLKK

>member
-8 VLTLVMAFVMILPS
+8 VLTLVMAFAIILPS
-22 VVFAETIEVKTED
+22 IVFAETKEVKTQD

-92 LKGKGSMKN
+92 LTGKGSMKN
-101 DITNFSPI
+101 DITNYSPI

-130 VHLKGHMAIIVVFP
+130 VHLKGHMAIIVVYP
-144 DNDNKYVSYGVNVNV
+144 NDSKYVSYGVNVNV
-159 YGTLEGELNTK
+159 YGTLEGDLNK
-170 GVEGSSIQINGNIR
+170 NGVEGSSIQINGNIR

-230 TKAGIWNIKNA
+230 TKSGIWNIKNA
-241 KITATGEKTDSVG
+241 KITATGEKKDNIG

-298 LADSATEGALAKP
+298 LAESATEGALAKP
-311 IIIKSGT
+311 IIVKGGT
-318 FYGTLDMMK
+318 FYGALDMMK
-327 ADEIEISGGSF
+327 SDEIEVSGGTF
-338 TDEIVAKKGG
+338 TDSTVNAYINEGLKV
-348 VKLVTGVKAVK
+348 VKD
-359 AGSLYTIVSENKGEL
+359 GSMYTVVSENKGEL
-374 VVTAPEV
+374 VVTTPEV

-397 AKLTDTVTGLKDAID
+397 AKLTDTVTGLKEAID

-418 VENTLIEVKM
+418 LENTLVEVKI
-428 STEIKSYDK
+428 SSEIKSYDK

-447 PYYIINQEA
+447 PYYTVNQES
-456 KVLPNEAI
+456 KVIPNEAI
-464 TGKIKV
+464 NGKVKI

-489 VETVIDTKEY
+489 GETVIDTKEY

-517 STFELS
+517 STFEVS
-523 FYTPEKTETKDNTD
+523 FYTPA
-537 KVEKPNT
+537 
-544 TDKVENPNTVDGI
+544 KVENPNTVDGI

-569 LLGATALILKK
+569 LLGAAALVLKK

>member
-8 VLTLVMAFVMILPS
+8 VLTLVMAFAIILPS
-22 VVFAETIEVKTED
+22 IVFAETVEVKTEE

-92 LKGKGSMKN
+92 LTGKGSMKN
-101 DITNFSPI
+101 DITNYSPI

-130 VHLKGHMAIIVVFP
+130 VHLKGHMAIIVVYP
-144 DNDNKYVSYGVNVNV
+144 NDSKYVSYGVNVNV
-159 YGTLEGELNTK
+159 YGTLEGDLNK
-170 GVEGSSIQINGNIR
+170 NGVEGSSIQINGNIR

-241 KITATGEKTDSVG
+241 KITATGEKKDSIG
-254 QGEGIK
+254 EGEGIK

-298 LADSATEGALAKP
+298 LAESATEGALAKP
-311 IIIKSGT
+311 IIVKGGT
-318 FYGTLDMMK
+318 FYGALDMMK
-327 ADEIEISGGSF
+327 SDEIEVSGGTF
-338 TDEIVAKKGG
+338 TDSTVNAYINEGLKV
-348 VKLVTGVKAVK
+348 VKD
-359 AGSLYTIVSENKGEL
+359 GSMYTVVDANKGEL
-374 VVTAPEV
+374 VVTTPEV

-397 AKLTDTVTGLKDAID
+397 AKLTDTVTGLKEAID

-418 VENTLIEVKM
+418 VENTLVEVKI
-428 STEIKSYDK
+428 SSEIKSYDK
-437 EKGVLVLDIK
+437 EKGVLILDIK
-447 PYYIINQEA
+447 PYYTVNQES
-456 KVLPNEAI
+456 KVIPNEAI
-464 TGKIKV
+464 TGKVKI

-489 VETVIDTKEY
+489 GETVIDTKEY

-517 STFELS
+517 STFEVS
-523 FYTPEKTETKDNTD
+523 FYTPA
-537 KVEKPNT
+537 
-544 TDKVENPNTVDGI
+544 KVENPNTVDGI

-569 LLGATALILKK
+569 LLGAAALVLKK

>member
-8 VLTLVMAFVMILPS
+8 VLTLVMAFAIILPS
-22 VVFAETIEVKTED
+22 IVFAETVEVKTEE

-92 LKGKGSMKN
+92 LTGKGSMKN

-130 VHLKGHMAIIVVFP
+130 VHLKGHMAIIVVYP
-144 DNDNKYVSYGVNVNV
+144 NDSKYVSYGVNVNV
-159 YGTLEGELNTK
+159 YGTLEGDLNK
-170 GVEGSSIQINGNIR
+170 NGVEGSSIQINGNIR
-184 NTENCPVFNIYSSA
+184 NTDNCPVFNIYSSA

-241 KITATGEKTDSVG
+241 KITATGEKKDSVG

-311 IIIKSGT
+311 IIVKGGT
-318 FYGTLDMMK
+318 FYGALDMMK
-327 ADEIEISGGSF
+327 SDEIEVSGGTF
-338 TDEIVAKKGG
+338 TDSTVNAYINEGLKV
-348 VKLVTGVKAVK
+348 VKD
-359 AGSLYTIVSENKGEL
+359 GSMYTVVDANKGEL
-374 VVTAPEV
+374 VVTTPEV

-397 AKLTDTVTGLKDAID
+397 AKLTDTVTGLKEAVD

-418 VENTLIEVKM
+418 LENTLIEVKI
-428 STEIKSYDK
+428 SSEIKSYDK

-447 PYYIINQEA
+447 PYYTVNQES

-464 TGKIKV
+464 NGKVKI

-489 VETVIDTKEY
+489 GETVIDTKEY

-517 STFELS
+517 STFEVS
-523 FYTPEKTETKDNTD
+523 FYTPA
-537 KVEKPNT
+537 
-544 TDKVENPNTVDGI
+544 KVENPNTVDGI

-569 LLGATALILKK
+569 LLGAAALVLKK